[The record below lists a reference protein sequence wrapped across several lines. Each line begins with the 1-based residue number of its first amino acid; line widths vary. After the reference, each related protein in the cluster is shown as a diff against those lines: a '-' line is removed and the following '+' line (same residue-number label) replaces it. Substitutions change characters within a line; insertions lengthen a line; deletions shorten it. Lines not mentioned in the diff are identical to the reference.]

1 MDEQKTARLAD
12 NTEELL
18 GAFRPAW
25 AAAFD
30 DAPRECEEAASESD
44 ADAGAQEPAD
54 KIQAT
59 LQKTAYG
66 DYIAQVPLG
75 DGQYATIG
83 VQQTAPKTSFD
94 AGADRAAAR
103 RSRRVLSARFLGRA
117 LLSILAM
124 AAIALAASVIGTS
137 VVNDITIREAFD
149 VLFGNFF

>member
-18 GAFRPAW
+18 DAFRPAW

-30 DAPRECEEAASESD
+30 DAPREYEEAASESD
-44 ADAGAQEPAD
+44 AAGAQEPAD

-66 DYIAQVPLG
+66 DYIAQVPLS